1 MYINKIFMDLQMDN
15 VIGNRRWFKKE
26 KFGERP

>member
-15 VIGNRRWFKKE
+15 VIGNRRWFKIK
-26 KFGERP
+26 KIGEIP